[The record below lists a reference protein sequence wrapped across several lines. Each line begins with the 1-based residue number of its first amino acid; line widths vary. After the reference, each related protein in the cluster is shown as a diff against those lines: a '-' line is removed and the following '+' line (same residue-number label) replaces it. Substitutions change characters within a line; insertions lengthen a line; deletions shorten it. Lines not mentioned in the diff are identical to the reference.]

1 MVAMYFYYNGARTGL
16 QAEPVSSCILQNF
29 YSNLQIISC
38 ILQNSVL
45 YCPCQT
51 DNAME
56 ECKMKKIADERITR
70 ESNALIATAFWMM
83 LILQAGVLAAKLAM
97 GAAVQVC
104 ILDMAVLAVGVI
116 GLIVLRTV
124 KGLWGAKDDAL
135 REIEQAGLSKIF
147 GTMLWMMLLGELLL
161 VFLDSANMLW
171 YVPFFIV
178 WGIPALYV
186 TILSIRRGLMLWGS
200 RKAESTGKSRLAK
213 STAVGALFFGLVMG
227 GPDCFADGAFVP
239 AGLLKVLGMGAM
251 WGILFYLMMLGMIKL
266 GEKKADQA
274 VSTAEEAAN
283 EE

>member
-1 MVAMYFYYNGARTGL
+1 
-16 QAEPVSSCILQNF
+16 
-29 YSNLQIISC
+29 
-38 ILQNSVL
+38 
-45 YCPCQT
+45 
-51 DNAME
+51 
-56 ECKMKKIADERITR
+56 MKKIVDERITR

-124 KGLWGAKDDAL
+124 KGLWGTKDDAL

-186 TILSIRRGLMLWGS
+186 TIQSIRKGLMLWGS
-200 RKAESTGKSRLAK
+200 KKAESTGKTRLAK
-213 STAVGALFFGLVMG
+213 STALGALFFGIVMG
-227 GPDCFADGAFVP
+227 GPDCFVDGGFVP

-251 WGILFYLMMLGMIKL
+251 WGILFYLMMLGMLKL
-266 GEKKADQA
+266 GEKKADKA
-274 VSTAEEAAN
+274 VAAAEEASH